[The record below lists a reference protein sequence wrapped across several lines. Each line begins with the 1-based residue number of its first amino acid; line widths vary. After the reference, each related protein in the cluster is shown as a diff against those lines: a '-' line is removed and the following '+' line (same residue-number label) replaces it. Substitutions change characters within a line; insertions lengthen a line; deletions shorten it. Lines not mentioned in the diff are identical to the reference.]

1 MRVISHPL
9 APTPDNGGDETQA
22 DNQGN
27 NIDSYDECIQIQV
40 ISHQVSS
47 LTGQDATDLQR
58 HLACED
64 VLINVSR
71 AALEWYRIPA

>member
-1 MRVISHPL
+1 MRAISNPL
-9 APTPDNGGDETQA
+9 APPPDNSGDETQA

-27 NIDSYDECIQIQV
+27 NVDSYDECIQIQV

-47 LTGQDATDLQR
+47 LTGQDATDFEN

-64 VLINVSR
+64 VLINASP
-71 AALEWYRIPA
+71 AALKWYRIPA